1 MGFGTV
7 EIRGAKE
14 LERMLK
20 ILPSKMSRQLQM
32 KALRAGSKPL
42 VKAAR
47 INAPKRTRTL
57 SKSVGV
63 VNDKDRRGAA
73 LWVAIRTGRK
83 FKNDGWYGW
92 FVERG
97 TKGHGKRTRSKGS
110 VSYAKK
116 GSGLKGTHFFEN
128 AWDTVNKVVYINIR
142 EELAKVIIAFLRA
155 KAPKFYR

>member
-1 MGFGTV
+1 MPVATV

-14 LERMLK
+14 LERMLR
-20 ILPSKMSRQLQM
+20 ILPSKMSRKLQL
-32 KALRAGSKPL
+32 KALRAGSKPI

-47 INAPKRTRTL
+47 MNAPKRTKTL

-63 VNDKDRRGAA
+63 VNDKNRKGAA

-83 FKNDGWYGW
+83 WKFDGWYGW

-97 TKGHGKRTRSKGS
+97 TKGHGKRTRSKG
-110 VSYAKK
+110 VTTYAKK
-116 GSGLKGTHFFEN
+116 GGGLKATRFFEN
-128 AWDTVNKVVYINIR
+128 AWNSTHEQARVNTR
-142 EELAKVIIAFLRA
+142 EELAKVIVAFLRQ